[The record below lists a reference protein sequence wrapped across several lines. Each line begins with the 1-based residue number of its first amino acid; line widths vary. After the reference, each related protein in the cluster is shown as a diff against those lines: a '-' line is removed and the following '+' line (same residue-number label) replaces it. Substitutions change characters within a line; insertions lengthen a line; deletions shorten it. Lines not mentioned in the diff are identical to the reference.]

1 MNSQE
6 METAVRLGLDL
17 TVIILNDN
25 AYGMIKWKQ
34 TGMGFE
40 SFGLDLG
47 NPDFVK
53 YAESYGAKGYR
64 PKSVEEFEKTLQE
77 CVNSKGVHLIDL
89 AVDYSLN
96 HAILNELLP
105 QKLVWYN

>member
-6 METAVRLGLDL
+6 LETAIRLNLDL
-17 TVIILNDN
+17 TVIIFNDN
-25 AYGMIKWKQ
+25 SYGMIKWKQ
-34 TGMGFE
+34 KGMGFE
-40 SFGLDLG
+40 EFGLDLG

-64 PKSVEEFEKTLQE
+64 PDTCTEFKDILEE

-89 AVDYSLN
+89 GVDYSLN
-96 HAILNELLP
+96 HSILNELLTT
-105 QKLVWYN
+105 KACII